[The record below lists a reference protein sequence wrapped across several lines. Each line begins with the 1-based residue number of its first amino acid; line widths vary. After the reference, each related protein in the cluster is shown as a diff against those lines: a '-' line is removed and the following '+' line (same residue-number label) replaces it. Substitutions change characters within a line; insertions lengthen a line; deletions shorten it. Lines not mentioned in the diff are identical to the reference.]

1 MPEATAFTPGER
13 SLDVVLGE
21 RGPLPEG
28 EALAVLRRL
37 LADLR
42 ALHASG
48 RTHRGIRADAVRITP
63 EGIASLAEPPAALVC
78 GGDDADPEACP
89 PELRGVGPVRLPAGI
104 EEARQAL
111 ARAGC
116 DLDPRRIDVYQLG
129 TLLCRLL
136 TGEPAAA
143 YLRSPRVKASVPP
156 SIRPLLERALGYHP
170 ADRFLTCE
178 EFAVALDSP
187 GDGAPPAAVREAAP
201 SSPTNGATT
210 PHSPPPAPPD
220 AATPADEPSLPLTR
234 LGHYRINRRIGRGGM
249 GDVYLGYEEAAAARR
264 PQGAAGPAG
273 PRRRVRPALPRRG
286 GRRREL
292 AAPERRPDLLH
303 RAGGRAS
310 LLRHEIR
317 CRRDA
322 RRAPRSPGSPRR

>member
-249 GDVYLGYEEAAAARR
+249 GDVYLGYEEAAAASTWKRR
-264 PQGAAGPAG
+264 TNSPSRACST
-273 PRRRVRPALPRRG
+273 RTSSRSTSS
-286 GRRREL
+286 GRR
-292 AAPERRPDLLH
+292 
-303 RAGGRAS
+303 AS
-310 LLRHEIR
+310 ITS
-317 CRRDA
+317 
-322 RRAPRSPGSPRR
+322 SP